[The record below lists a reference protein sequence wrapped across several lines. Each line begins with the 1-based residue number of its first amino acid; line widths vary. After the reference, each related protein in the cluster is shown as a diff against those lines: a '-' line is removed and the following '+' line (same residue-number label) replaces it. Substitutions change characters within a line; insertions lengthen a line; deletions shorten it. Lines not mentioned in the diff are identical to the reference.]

1 MKKLQDPHAEHSKG
15 GTKMLNVLT
24 RLQKIEAKEKCLRVQ
39 FLDWLSDTLLNW
51 SNRAHVMACKINSP
65 CIIEVAPRKREDS
78 KHAKESK
85 EIVRLREQ
93 LAAAWS
99 TADTILREKNE
110 MAENLTKEVAE
121 LQKEMMK

>member
-1 MKKLQDPHAEHSKG
+1 MKDNYAEHSKG
-15 GTKMLNVLT
+15 GSEMLNVLT

-39 FLDWLSDTLLNW
+39 FLDWLSNTLLNW
-51 SNRAHVMACKINSP
+51 SNRIHVVSGNIDSP

-85 EIVRLREQ
+85 ELVRLREQ
-93 LAAAWS
+93 LAAAWA

-110 MAENLTKEVAE
+110 IAENLTKEFAE
-121 LQKEMMK
+121 LQKEMKK

>member
-1 MKKLQDPHAEHSKG
+1 MKKLQDPYAEHSKG
-15 GTKMLNVLT
+15 GTEMLTVLT

-39 FLDWLSDTLLNW
+39 FLDWLSNTLLNW
-51 SNRAHVMACKINSP
+51 SNRIHVVSSNIDSP

-110 MAENLTKEVAE
+110 MAGTLMKEVEE
-121 LQKEMMK
+121 LQKEMKK

>member
-1 MKKLQDPHAEHSKG
+1 MKKLQDPYAEHSKG
-15 GTKMLNVLT
+15 GSEMLNVLT

-65 CIIEVAPRKREDS
+65 CLIEVAPRKREDS

-85 EIVRLREQ
+85 EIVLLREK
-93 LAAAWS
+93 LATAWS
-99 TADTILREKNE
+99 SADTILREKNE
-110 MAENLTKEVAE
+110 MAEKLTKEFEE
-121 LQKEMMK
+121 LQKGKGK

>member
-1 MKKLQDPHAEHSKG
+1 MKDNHAEHTKG
-15 GTKMLNVLT
+15 GSEMLNVLT

-39 FLDWLSDTLLNW
+39 FLDWLSNTLLNW
-51 SNRAHVMACKINSP
+51 SNRIHVVSSNIDSP

-85 EIVRLREQ
+85 EMVRLREQ
-93 LAAAWS
+93 LAAAWA

-110 MAENLTKEVAE
+110 IAENLMKEFAE
-121 LQKEMMK
+121 LQKEMKK